1 MRRRRDSCG
10 AVTAETAM
18 AVPVLVLLA
27 MALAWV
33 VALGVS
39 QARITDAA
47 RETARSLARGD
58 SESAAIAL
66 GRRVAPDGAR
76 FEVRRSGGTV
86 TVTVTTV
93 VGGPGGA
100 LKLVPGHTLQA
111 QTAAALE
118 PGAGP

>member
-1 MRRRRDSCG
+1 
-10 AVTAETAM
+10 M

-76 FEVRRSGGTV
+76 FEVHRSDGVV

-93 VGGPGGA
+93 VAGPGGA
-100 LKLVPGHTLQA
+100 LGLVSGHTAQA
-111 QTAAALE
+111 QAAAEIE